1 MANYVGANVNMTIVA
16 GDGSANPT
24 GNTYIPGDV
33 ENGIAA
39 YVEDL
44 MYRLEA
50 AQDLNTYKTDFEIIR
65 QQLEETAK
73 SFIESNGTIKT
84 GKMYNS
90 TKATINGN
98 TISLGVPGVPY
109 AGHIEWGFTA
119 KDGMPHGPWPFIR
132 PAMHL
137 VSANSTN
144 QLGEAVMQAISG
156 TRKVQ
161 FGRNYTNP
169 AYGGRNIGNLQN
181 KFQSQKG
188 LENGNNAWV
197 KASNG
202 IRGTNWRGQI
212 ERYNYHGEL

>member
-1 MANYVGANVNMTIVA
+1 MANYVGRNVNMTIIA
-16 GDGSANPT
+16 GDGADNPT
-24 GNTYIPGDV
+24 GDTYIPGDP
-33 ENGIAA
+33 ENGIEA
-39 YVEDL
+39 YFEDL

-50 AQDLNTYKTDFEIIR
+50 ARDLSTYKTDFEIIR
-65 QQLEETAK
+65 RQLEETAK

-84 GKMYNS
+84 GNMYNH
-90 TKATINGN
+90 TEATINGN
-98 TISLGVPGVPY
+98 TITLGVPGVPY

-137 VSANSTN
+137 VSSNSTN
-144 QLGEAVMQAISG
+144 QLGQAFIQAISG
-156 TRKVQ
+156 RDEIQ

-169 AYGGRNIGNLQN
+169 THSDVNRFQG

-188 LENGNNAWV
+188 LQNGNNAWV

-202 IRGTNWRGQI
+202 IRGTNWKDQF
-212 ERYNYHGEL
+212 EYYNYHGEL